1 MLLIFSP
8 RNKYVLTNIIENDF
22 IINIHNL
29 SSRRKKITLKE
40 KFAYM
45 ATGKPYND
53 LDPLLIEARNKATE
67 DTNKLNAENNSAK
80 KEELIRKL
88 FGSAGK
94 TPFVNPNF
102 RCEFGQNIH
111 VGDNFYANYD
121 CVILDG
127 APVTIGD
134 DVLLA
139 PKVGMYTSNHLFDAK
154 ERKLGGCIAK
164 PIRIG
169 NRCWIGACVS
179 ITHGVTIGDNTII
192 GAGSVVTHDIPANVI
207 AAGVP
212 AKVIRPIT
220 EKDKTGFDPNDPRFL

>member
-29 SSRRKKITLKE
+29 SSRKMNLKE